1 MSIMVHHFTSKG
13 KSKQY
18 IQIHK
23 KNNLKYQD
31 RTSAPKLNTSFKQS
45 ELLFPH
51 PYKHTHTRPPPAI
64 SSQSQG
70 QSTTQ
75 QAFHC
80 YCDVYIKQQSTDVK
94 NNNKANRL

>member
-51 PYKHTHTRPPPAI
+51 PYKLEVSVGKDFQLLFKMSPCLLDTPIA
-64 SSQSQG
+64 
-70 QSTTQ
+70 
-75 QAFHC
+75 
-80 YCDVYIKQQSTDVK
+80 
-94 NNNKANRL
+94 